1 MENVRF
7 LPCGDRAV
15 TVEWGSTIDEHIN
28 RQVHAFA
35 RKVEALSHP
44 AITEV
49 VPTYRS
55 ATVHY
60 RPEVLSYEAV
70 SYTHL

>member
-7 LPCGDRAV
+7 LPCGDQAV

-35 RKVEALSHP
+35 RKVEELSHP

-60 RPEVLSYEAV
+60 RPEVFPMKS
-70 SYTHL
+70 

>member
-7 LPCGDRAV
+7 LPCGDQAV

-35 RKVEALSHP
+35 RKVEELSHP
-44 AITEV
+44 AIT
-49 VPTYRS
+49 
-55 ATVHY
+55 
-60 RPEVLSYEAV
+60 
-70 SYTHL
+70 

>member
-7 LPCGDRAV
+7 LPCGDQAV
-15 TVEWGSTIDEHIN
+15 TVEWGSTLDEHIN

-49 VPTYRS
+49 VPLT
-55 ATVHY
+55 A
-60 RPEVLSYEAV
+60 RPPSTTGRRFFPMK
-70 SYTHL
+70 S